1 MVAIAKDDFISCL
14 TEGKEYEVLAEDGLY
29 ILIKEDNG
37 RLVWNYAAMFSII
50 GKLER
55 SDKNLKIKVNYD
67 II

>member
-1 MVAIAKDDFISCL
+1 MVAIAKDDFVSCL

-37 RLVWNYAAMFSII
+37 RLVWNYTAVFFTI
-50 GKLER
+50 GKLEW
-55 SDKNLKIKVNYD
+55 SDKNLKIKVNYN

>member
-37 RLVWNYAAMFSII
+37 RLVWNYAAGFSTI
-50 GKLER
+50 GKLEQ
-55 SDKNLKIKVNYD
+55 SDKSLKIKVNYN